1 MCGKATA
8 HKRESHSNLADNLA
22 MSLRAVSISDV
33 PSQHISLNQRDRGG
47 QVDLVTGETALVSCK
62 FSPPDRSSRQFT
74 ERIEAAEL
82 KTAVVAEKLM
92 QSGDSK
98 ND

>member
-1 MCGKATA
+1 
-8 HKRESHSNLADNLA
+8 

-33 PSQHISLNQRDRGG
+33 PGQNISLNQGDRGG
-47 QVDLVTGETALVSCK
+47 QVDLVTGKPALVSCK
-62 FSPPDRSSRQFT
+62 FCPLNRSSRQFT
-74 ERIEAAEL
+74 EGVEAAEL
-82 KTAVVAEKLM
+82 QAAIIAEKFM